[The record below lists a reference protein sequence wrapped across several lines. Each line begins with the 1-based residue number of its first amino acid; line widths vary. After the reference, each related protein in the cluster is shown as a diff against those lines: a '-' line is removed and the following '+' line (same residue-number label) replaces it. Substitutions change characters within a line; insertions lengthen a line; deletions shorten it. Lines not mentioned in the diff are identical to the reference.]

1 MKITEVRIGNLLF
14 VPGVDREVIV
24 SGIFR
29 SHFVCEDKDGI
40 RFEESVRINYQPI
53 LITEEYLLKFGFE
66 NWDINSWA
74 ISKRISI
81 YKQHGVYW
89 FRYNSYSG
97 VCLRYVHQLQNL
109 YFALTGEELKEGNN
123 T

>member
-53 LITEEYLLKFGFE
+53 LITEEYL
-66 NWDINSWA
+66 
-74 ISKRISI
+74 
-81 YKQHGVYW
+81 
-89 FRYNSYSG
+89 
-97 VCLRYVHQLQNL
+97 
-109 YFALTGEELKEGNN
+109 
-123 T
+123 